1 MLFSSVYNY
10 FFGRAAKRIRNE
22 KKDTGN
28 NQISECAIEKVR
40 WQTLMGFFKGKY
52 SYQLTTIKLLEDRNE
67 NIFPGKQMFVTIET
81 TYTIIRG
88 ALFVIYFE
96 ITYSNFIN

>member
-1 MLFSSVYNY
+1 M
-10 FFGRAAKRIRNE
+10 RNE

-52 SYQLTTIKLLEDRNE
+52 SYQLTFGRSERKYFSWQTNVCYYRN
-67 NIFPGKQMFVTIET
+67 NVYNNQRGFVCN
-81 TYTIIRG
+81 
-88 ALFVIYFE
+88 LFRDYFA
-96 ITYSNFIN
+96 